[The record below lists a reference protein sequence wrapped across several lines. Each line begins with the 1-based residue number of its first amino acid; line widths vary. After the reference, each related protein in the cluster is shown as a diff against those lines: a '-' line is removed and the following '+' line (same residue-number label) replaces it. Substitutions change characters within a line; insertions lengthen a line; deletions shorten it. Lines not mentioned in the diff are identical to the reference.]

1 MALLSSA
8 RCFFIDLP
16 STSCRIHQRTG
27 AGRLRTVGLSPPRTR
42 SLLFSTRTELG
53 WGAQNTAIRS
63 TNEAGGMREVG
74 GKGTSLFQK
83 IDNFG
88 LSLKGLA
95 MDAKVKAKEAEE
107 RWQKILLS
115 TKFCG
120 ILALFII
127 YRAYR
132 GFFVILPSVFREVE
146 RKLSK
151 TMDFAPYEDDSIAE
165 ATTKTI
171 RIFKGEGGAGG
182 VEDKV
187 IEDINPETG
196 KVRPRTT
203 ITVSVLAGLITLSYI
218 IRGMAG
224 VVFKF
229 VQTAFGKRSIVN
241 SFEAAA
247 DEVVKNEGR
256 VMRVVDNVDDC
267 EM

>member
-1 MALLSSA
+1 M
-8 RCFFIDLP
+8 
-16 STSCRIHQRTG
+16 
-27 AGRLRTVGLSPPRTR
+27 
-42 SLLFSTRTELG
+42 FSTRTELG
-53 WGAQNTAIRS
+53 YLGTNTAIGS
-63 TNEAGGMREVG
+63 SNETGGVG
-74 GKGTSLFQK
+74 GGGEKGVTLFQK

-95 MDAKVKAKEAEE
+95 MEAKVKAKEAED
-107 RWQKILLS
+107 RGKSILLS

-120 ILALFII
+120 ILALFIF

-151 TMDFAPYEDDSIAE
+151 TMDFAPYEDDSIAK

-171 RIFKGEGGAGG
+171 SIFKGEGAGG
-182 VEDKV
+182 GGEDKV
-187 IEDINPETG
+187 SEDINPDTG

-218 IRGMAG
+218 VRGMAG

-229 VQTAFGKRSIVN
+229 FQTALGKRSIVN

-247 DEVVKNEGR
+247 DEVVRNEGR